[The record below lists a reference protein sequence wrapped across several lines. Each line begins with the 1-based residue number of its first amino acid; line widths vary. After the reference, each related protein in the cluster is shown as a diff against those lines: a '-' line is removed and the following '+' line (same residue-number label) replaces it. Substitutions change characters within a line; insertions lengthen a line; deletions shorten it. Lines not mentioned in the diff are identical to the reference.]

1 MPRILLGRKL
11 GIQTNFT
18 HQGLAVQWSLIQIIE
33 TLGNVTSSLMKFMS
47 KILKQTKRQFRSAC
61 A

>member
-33 TLGNVTSSLMKFMS
+33 TLGNVTSSLMKFTS
-47 KILKQTKRQFRSAC
+47 KILKQI
-61 A
+61 